1 MSDITK
7 IVYTGSR
14 VEALFLKEMLEENG
28 IGCIYKD
35 ALGASVSAGWA
46 DGSPEDS
53 ALIFVE
59 PFNEETAKKL
69 LKEYFDS
76 RDK

>member
-7 IVYTGSR
+7 LVYTGSR
-14 VEALFLKEMLEENG
+14 VEAMFLAEMLKENG
-28 IGCIYKD
+28 IGCVFKD
-35 ALGASVSAGWA
+35 ALASSVQSGWA
-46 DGSPEDS
+46 DGSPEDG
-53 ALIFVE
+53 ARVLVE
-59 PFNEETAKKL
+59 PFNEEKAKQL